1 MLSKG
6 WKFYTIQQCCDFLSG
21 GTPLKDEARFWN
33 GNIPWFSAKDLKT
46 FLLHDS
52 SDHIT
57 EDGLKNGTRLAPKGA
72 ILILVRGMML
82 NRDIPLG
89 VLMQQSAFN
98 QDIKALIPKPN
109 IDEYF
114 LAYSI
119 VSQKKQILGLVNRSS
134 HGTGKIETVELR
146 SFKIPIPPLPEQQKI
161 AAILSTW
168 DKAIEWTQSLIDAK
182 EEQKRGLMQRLLT
195 GKVRVKGFENKPG
208 FYESKIGRIPKD
220 WKVCKASEVF
230 RSVSTKNNKGLP
242 LLAVTQE
249 NGVIPRDMLEGRVTM
264 PSGSTDSY
272 KLVVPGNFVISLR
285 SFQGGLEYSDY
296 KGIVSPAYTV
306 LSNKVPIDKAFFR
319 FFFKSQ
325 EFISRLAVAV
335 IGIRDGKQISFE
347 DFSSMVFRY
356 PPVEEQTTIGNI
368 LSLAESEL
376 ALLNNRLEI
385 LKHQKKGLMQQ
396 LLTGK
401 TRVKV

>member
-1 MLSKG
+1 
-6 WKFYTIQQCCDFLSG
+6 
-21 GTPLKDEARFWN
+21 
-33 GNIPWFSAKDLKT
+33 
-46 FLLHDS
+46 
-52 SDHIT
+52 
-57 EDGLKNGTRLAPKGA
+57 
-72 ILILVRGMML
+72 
-82 NRDIPLG
+82 
-89 VLMQQSAFN
+89 MQQSAFN

-114 LAYSI
+114 FAYSI

-134 HGTGKIETVELR
+134 HGTGKLETVELR

-161 AAILSTW
+161 AAILSAW
-168 DKAIEWTQSLIDAK
+168 DKAIELTQSLIDAK

-195 GKVRVKGFENKPG
+195 GKVRVKGFENNPG

-368 LSLAESEL
+368 LSMAESEL

-401 TRVKV
+401 TRV

>member
-6 WKFYTIQQCCDFLSG
+6 WKFYTIQQCCKFLSG

-82 NRDIPLG
+82 NRDLPVG

-114 LAYSI
+114 FAYSI

-134 HGTGKIETVELR
+134 HGTGKLETVELR

-161 AAILSTW
+161 AAILSAW
-168 DKAIEWTQSLIDAK
+168 DKAIELTQSLIDAK

-195 GKVRVKGFENKPG
+195 GKVRVKGFENNPG

-368 LSLAESEL
+368 LSMAESEL

-401 TRVKV
+401 TRV